1 MSHDHF
7 GFYLGWGSVVLL
19 PTLYTI
25 QVQYLARFPVD
36 LTLPQVVAIL
46 SLGLGGYA
54 LFRSANHQKD
64 VVRSTN
70 GQCNIWGNRARY
82 IRCSYKTEDGRTHES
97 LLLTSGMPFARLA
110 LSCQSTG
117 LIIST
122 GWWGFSRHTNYLGD
136 LMQAFSMCAVCGFD
150 NLMPWYY
157 FLFIAAILFH
167 RVLRDEGRCLKKYG
181 KNWELYCSKVSWRL
195 IPGIF

>member
-7 GFYLGWGSVVLL
+7 GFYLGWGSVALL

-97 LLLTSGMPFARLA
+97 LLLTSGMPVHHLA
-110 LSCQSTG
+110 LHYQS
-117 LIIST
+117 
-122 GWWGFSRHTNYLGD
+122 
-136 LMQAFSMCAVCGFD
+136 AVQD
-150 NLMPWYY
+150 
-157 FLFIAAILFH
+157 
-167 RVLRDEGRCLKKYG
+167 
-181 KNWELYCSKVSWRL
+181 
-195 IPGIF
+195 